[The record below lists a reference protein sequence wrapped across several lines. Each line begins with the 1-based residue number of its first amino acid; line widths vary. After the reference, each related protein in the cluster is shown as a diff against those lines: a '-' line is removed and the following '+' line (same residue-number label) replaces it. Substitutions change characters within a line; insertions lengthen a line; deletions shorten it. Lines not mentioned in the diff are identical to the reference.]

1 MFRVATAHG
10 GWFALEVAQ
19 CASLRYQRC
28 VPLLWAW
35 LLITC
40 ITIGCTFSC
49 KEYRCF
55 LTQPVPVCHLSMA
68 MTTSCLFCLRITVA
82 IYIEHINKDVNV
94 LPSINRAPSMTAWNS
109 GKIASHATNSVLHDA
124 NAKSGCYMVDREK
137 DQYAINIQSIA
148 NAYSKLH
155 ILR

>member
-1 MFRVATAHG
+1 MAMFRAATAHG
-10 GWFALEVAQ
+10 GRFALEVAQ

-55 LTQPVPVCHLSMA
+55 LTQPFPVCHLSML
-68 MTTSCLFCLRITVA
+68 MIKCCLFCLHITAAV
-82 IYIEHINKDVNV
+82 YNEHLIKN
-94 LPSINRAPSMTAWNS
+94 LSAPP
-109 GKIASHATNSVLHDA
+109 
-124 NAKSGCYMVDREK
+124 
-137 DQYAINIQSIA
+137 
-148 NAYSKLH
+148 
-155 ILR
+155 